1 MDNLTRNQR
10 IFIII
15 FLIIVIVLLGY
26 TFWSFYSDNNSN
38 DTFEEDLMV
47 NSTNTENSVENNI
60 SNAID
65 VASEKIVVYII
76 GSVKNPG
83 IVELNVDSRVSDAVD
98 SAGGLLED
106 ADISKINL
114 AYKLEDGQ
122 KITIP
127 SIYDK
132 TDEDSDY
139 EDFISEDSG
148 NIISQSSS
156 NSYSSTSTS
165 KVNINSATQTE
176 LETLPGIGPSTASKI
191 ISYRNENG
199 KFKSIEEIKN
209 VSGIGDAKFENIK
222 ENICV

>member
-15 FLIIVIVLLGY
+15 FLIIVIVILGY
-26 TFWSFYSDNNSN
+26 TFWSFNLDNNSN
-38 DTFEEDLMV
+38 KTFEEDLMV
-47 NSTNTENSVENNI
+47 NSTNAENSTENNI
-60 SNAID
+60 CDAID
-65 VASEKIVVYII
+65 VASEKIVIYII

-156 NSYSSTSTS
+156 NSSISTSTS

-176 LETLPGIGPSTASKI
+176 LETLPGIGPSIASKI

>member
-38 DTFEEDLMV
+38 ETFEEDLMV
-47 NSTNTENSVENNI
+47 NSTNTENSI

-83 IVELNVDSRVSDAVD
+83 IVELNIDSRVSDAVD

-132 TDEDSDY
+132 TDEDLDY
-139 EDFISEDSG
+139 EDFISDDSG

-156 NSYSSTSTS
+156 NSSSSTSTS

-176 LETLPGIGPSTASKI
+176 LETLPGIGPSTASKS